1 MYYCKKGG
9 IPPRR
14 NIMAFKSPEK
24 KQLSDAL
31 ARRLP
36 AYYRHVCIMLAEGK
50 QSVTSGELAKRVGN
64 TSAQVRQDFFT
75 CGGVENYHPDTL
87 KEWLSGILGIKEEHH
102 MVVIGAGNLGRAII
116 SFKDFNNEGFFIDAV
131 FDNDLRFEGMQVC
144 GIPILNA
151 SSFEDYLAANRVDI
165 VVITTPA
172 SVAEEILEKSVRG
185 GVKGIWNFAP
195 VDLRSNDKIEV
206 QNVHLSDSL
215 LTLSFRMNERK
226 Q

>member
-1 MYYCKKGG
+1 MGNK
-9 IPPRR
+9 
-14 NIMAFKSPEK
+14 ALDK
-24 KQLSDAL
+24 KQFSDAL

-50 QSVTSGELAKRVGN
+50 QTVTSGELAKRIGN

-87 KEWLSGILGIKEEHH
+87 KKWLSGLLGINDKHH

-116 SFKDFNNEGFFIDAV
+116 SFKDFNTDGFCIDAV
-131 FDNDLRFEGMQVC
+131 FDNNLMLDGMQIC
-144 GIPILNA
+144 GIPILPA
-151 SSFEDYLAANRVDI
+151 SALEEYLEANKVDI
-165 VVITTPA
+165 VVIATPA
-172 SVAEEILEKSVRG
+172 NVAEEILDKSVKG

-195 VDLRSNDKIEV
+195 VDLRSNDKITV

-215 LTLSFRMNERK
+215 LTLSFRMNEK
-226 Q
+226 ENM

>member
-1 MYYCKKGG
+1 MGDKALDKR
-9 IPPRR
+9 I
-14 NIMAFKSPEK
+14 F
-24 KQLSDAL
+24 SDAL

-50 QSVTSGELAKRVGN
+50 QTVTSGELAKRIGN

-87 KEWLSGILGIKEEHH
+87 KEWLSGLLGTKEEHH

-116 SFKDFNNEGFFIDAV
+116 SFKDFNSDGFFIDAV
-131 FDNDLRFEGMQVC
+131 FDNNLMFDGMQIC
-144 GIPILNA
+144 GIPILNVT
-151 SSFEDYLAANRVDI
+151 SLEDYLEANKVDV

-172 SVAEEILEKSVRG
+172 SVAEEILEKSIKC
-185 GVKGIWNFAP
+185 GVKGVWNFAP
-195 VDLRSNDKIEV
+195 VDLRSNDKIVV

-215 LTLSFRMNERK
+215 LTLSFRMNEKNLLKK
-226 Q
+226 QK

>member
-1 MYYCKKGG
+1 MGTKTPDKKV
-9 IPPRR
+9 
-14 NIMAFKSPEK
+14 
-24 KQLSDAL
+24 LSDAL

-50 QSVTSGELAKRVGN
+50 QTITSSELAKKIGT

-87 KEWLSGILGIKEEHH
+87 KDWLSGLLGIKEEHH

-116 SFKDFNNEGFFIDAV
+116 SFKDFNTDGFFIDAV
-131 FDNDLRFEGMQVC
+131 FDNNLMFDGMQIC
-144 GIPILNA
+144 GIPILNV
-151 SSFEDYLAANRVDI
+151 SSLEDYLTANKVDI

-172 SVAEEILEKSVRG
+172 GVAEEILEKSVKC

-195 VDLRSNDKIEV
+195 VDLRSNENIEV

-215 LTLSFRMNERK
+215 LTLSFRMNEK
-226 Q
+226 KYLK

>member
-1 MYYCKKGG
+1 MGNKPLDRK
-9 IPPRR
+9 
-14 NIMAFKSPEK
+14 AF
-24 KQLSDAL
+24 SDAL

-50 QSVTSGELAKRVGN
+50 QTVTSSELAKKVGN

-87 KEWLSGILGIKEEHH
+87 KNWLSDLLGINKHHH

-116 SFKDFNNEGFFIDAV
+116 SFKDFNTDGFFIDAV
-131 FDNDLRFEGMQVC
+131 FDNNLMFDGMQIC
-144 GIPILNA
+144 GIPILNVT
-151 SSFEDYLAANRVDI
+151 SLEDYLATNKVDI

-172 SVAEEILEKSVRG
+172 GVAEEILEKSIKG

-195 VDLRSNDKIEV
+195 VDLRSSDKIEV

-215 LTLSFRMNERK
+215 LTLSFRMNEK
-226 Q
+226 ELYK